1 MRVVPVTIAACVLPC
16 PSPWQPGCCCLAF
29 PYPPATG
36 GAVPPPADGALRV
49 VNMNTHY
56 ILLDATDDRPW
67 SVAGWQRRRGAMAD
81 VLTILEA
88 DLIAFLEMESFRRG
102 DDGLVNMA
110 RDDLLVAMPE
120 FSLAASGDWRQFP
133 SPQPIY
139 YRTDR
144 PRLVEQGWFYFSD
157 RPKVIYSP
165 TFNGSY
171 PAFAS
176 WAEFRI
182 AAPAR
187 GCASSTCIWTSAVPG
202 TGWNRPA
209 WSPRAWNLGWA
220 SGSMSSWPVT

>member
-1 MRVVPVTIAACVLPC
+1 
-16 PSPWQPGCCCLAF
+16 
-29 PYPPATG
+29 
-36 GAVPPPADGALRV
+36 
-49 VNMNTHY
+49 
-56 ILLDATDDRPW
+56 
-67 SVAGWQRRRGAMAD
+67 MAD

-88 DLIAFLEMESFRRG
+88 DLIAFHDMESFRRG
-102 DDGLVNMA
+102 DDGLVNMT
-110 RDDLLVAMPE
+110 RDDLLAAMPE

-133 SPQPIY
+133 STQPIF

-157 RPKVIYSP
+157 TPKVIYSP
-165 TFNGSY
+165 TINGSY

-182 AAPAR
+182 AAPAL
-187 GCASSTCIWTSAVPG
+187 GCASSTCIWISAAPG

-220 SGSMSSWPVT
+220 PGSMSS